1 MYKIKCKIKK
11 FIQSL
16 VEEESNEALKDQEG
30 YTLIEV
36 VVTILIMGMI
46 LIMVNMVL
54 ISLIRVSYDTDARM
68 NVRQDVEF
76 GIEVI
81 RRDTKSADPA
91 QISATP
97 SNQLDLVLSGSGE
110 RIRFRI
116 IQKDGIGTLRSE
128 WLDRNRYINLT
139 SPEEVDVE
147 EFNVSYYH
155 DSSSGTGEIIITIRA
170 DSVQKKVNG
179 DPVVDDFYKQVSII
193 TKGQEL

>member
-1 MYKIKCKIKK
+1 MHKLKQKINKILEM
-11 FIQSL
+11 IMREEQDQS
-16 VEEESNEALKDQEG
+16 SNGQEG

-76 GIEVI
+76 GLEVI

-147 EFNVSYYH
+147 EFNVGYYH
-155 DSSSGTGEIIITIRA
+155 DNTSGTGEIIITIRA
-170 DSVQKKVNG
+170 DSVQTKVNG